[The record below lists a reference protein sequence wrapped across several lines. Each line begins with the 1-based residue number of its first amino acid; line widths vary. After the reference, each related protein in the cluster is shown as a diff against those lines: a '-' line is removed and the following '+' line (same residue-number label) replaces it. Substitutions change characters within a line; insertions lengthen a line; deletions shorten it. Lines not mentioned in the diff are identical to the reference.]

1 MIGAIVPGHCTFF
14 YRLTTICK
22 QYKLRAR
29 AQYSRR
35 FCAQPKNYLLINAAL
50 FLPNGQSSGTQN
62 KVTDTHGFF
71 LLNICNITHDDVDQ
85 SVFHQRKKD
94 ENLKL
99 EIASKGFK
107 IIVYSIKLFISQDD
121 PLWEFHS
128 KNFEKTMDLYIGMY
142 FMLTNKWHSYF
153 LCKFLVLTVHPDMK
167 TSMALM

>member
-1 MIGAIVPGHCTFF
+1 MSLYFFLSTYYYLSVSSINCGRVPSIVD
-14 YRLTTICK
+14 
-22 QYKLRAR
+22 A
-29 AQYSRR
+29 

-99 EIASKGFK
+99 EIANYSFLRMILCGNFIPKISKK
-107 IIVYSIKLFISQDD
+107 PWIFIYYV
-121 PLWEFHS
+121 
-128 KNFEKTMDLYIGMY
+128 TR
-142 FMLTNKWHSYF
+142 T
-153 LCKFLVLTVHPDMK
+153 LC
-167 TSMALM
+167 